1 MVVGFSSAYTS
12 PALVSMRD
20 RNITNFD
27 VSEQEVSI
35 QWNFPIN
42 SPHKPPILVGEEK
55 KIDSMRLDLIYAS
68 EVALIL
74 FTTAESRL
82 SRQVAMKIKSDW
94 IFKFKWK
101 IFKLHFLFERLQTTI
116 DRVERD

>member
-1 MVVGFSSAYTS
+1 MGSMVVGFSSAYTS

-20 RNITNFD
+20 RNITSFD

-55 KIDSMRLDLIYAS
+55 KIDSVDLI
-68 EVALIL
+68 
-74 FTTAESRL
+74 
-82 SRQVAMKIKSDW
+82 
-94 IFKFKWK
+94 
-101 IFKLHFLFERLQTTI
+101 
-116 DRVERD
+116 